1 MRKVLI
7 VLIAL
12 SLIGAFGCEAPN
24 RSGPLLV
31 DLNLPNSMETLARAK
46 PDHHAK
52 IQRILLEVRQW
63 EPTSVPNKLETEFG
77 ANEIKYE
84 PLLKTSDP
92 AKRYLAFTL
101 DKTRYE
107 VVLVEARTLW
117 SNPNR

>member
-7 VLIAL
+7 VLIGL
-12 SLIGAFGCEAPN
+12 SVIGAIGCGAPS
-24 RSGPLLV
+24 RSGPLLI
-31 DLNLPNSMETLARAK
+31 DLNLPDSMNAVARAN

-63 EPTSVPNKLETEFG
+63 EPSSVPNWLKTEFG
-77 ANEIKYE
+77 ANEIEYM

-117 SNPNR
+117 SDPKR